1 MCETLFLKNTCTNK
15 VLAFLKDVDMQSR
28 LQNLRVRIN
37 SEISLLSNGI
47 FEFVIAGTA
56 INKKQEQKY
65 KVGMCSVRSAD
76 GKWYLHLKCYTTTP
90 IAAVDWLCATNADK
104 EGTNSYFT
112 NDKRAYSR
120 SDATTRDSEIRTGE
134 NKHTETSQIAE
145 TKRNYPNFYSDKSI
159 NETTD
164 DLEKERKVFFNSKL
178 DEIITGGS
186 LHDWGIQAIHGV
198 IDVHWVLRKNDI
210 LKNSAKELIA
220 RITDS
225 KSEASSQEEQNS
237 CNNLDE
243 LEKAKSLVDSEYA
256 RVSADLER
264 EHKNRNELEKS
275 FDETFTKLKVAQ
287 SNLKK
292 TIDHYKDFRSKHC
305 QKSYL
310 MKLCWRVVLAPNSI
324 RIRSIEFDQD
334 VELTENEM
342 DFLAS
347 TVKDDYFEN

>member
-1 MCETLFLKNTCTNK
+1 
-15 VLAFLKDVDMQSR
+15 MQSR
-28 LQNLRVRIN
+28 LQSLRVRIN

-76 GKWYLHLKCYTTTP
+76 GKWFLDLKCYTTTTTP
-90 IAAVDWLCATNADK
+90 ITAVDWQCATNADK

-112 NDKRAYSR
+112 NNKRAYSR
-120 SDATTRDSEIRTGE
+120 SDTTTTDSEIRTGE

-159 NETTD
+159 SETTD

-178 DEIITGGS
+178 DEIIRGGS
-186 LHDWGIQAIHGV
+186 LQDWGIQAIHGV

-225 KSEASSQEEQNS
+225 KNEASSQEEKNL

-256 RVSADLER
+256 RMSADLER
-264 EHKNRNELEKS
+264 GHKNRNELEKS

-305 QKSYL
+305 QK
-310 MKLCWRVVLAPNSI
+310 KLSHEAMLESCTST
-324 RIRSIEFDQD
+324 EFDQD